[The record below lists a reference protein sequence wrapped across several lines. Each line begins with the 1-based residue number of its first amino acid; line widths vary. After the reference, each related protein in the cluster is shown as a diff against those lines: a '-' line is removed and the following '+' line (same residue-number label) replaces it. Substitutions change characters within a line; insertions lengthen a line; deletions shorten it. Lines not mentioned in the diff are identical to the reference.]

1 MKLAVMGTGGV
12 GGYFGARLAA
22 AGNDVAFIAR
32 GPHLEAIR
40 AHGLRIESPEG
51 DLLIRPAKATDRP
64 EEIGPVEVVLFT
76 PKLWDTESAGAAA
89 RPLVGPET
97 AVLSLQNGVVA
108 ADILAGILGP
118 DHVMGGAAFIAAT
131 IAEPGVIRHTG
142 ISPGLVFGERDG
154 RRTPRAEAL
163 LAACRQAGV
172 KAELSEDIDKAIW
185 QKFVVLVALSG
196 VTSVTRAAIGPIR
209 EDRET
214 RALLRDAMAE
224 TAAVARAKG
233 VDIGD
238 DFVDDRMAFVD
249 GMVPEVKASMC
260 HDLER
265 GNRLEL
271 DWLSG
276 AVARMGRELG
286 VATPVNA
293 FVAAALKLHRG
304 GGPAG

>member
-1 MKLAVMGTGGV
+1 MKLAIMGTGGV

-22 AGNDVAFIAR
+22 AGNDAAFIAR
-32 GPHLEAIR
+32 GAHLEAIR
-40 AHGLRIESPEG
+40 AHGLRVESPEG
-51 DLLIRPAKATDRP
+51 DLLIRPATATDRP
-64 EEIGPVEVVLFT
+64 AEIGPVEFVLFT
-76 PKLWDTESAGAAA
+76 PKLWDTESAGEAI

-108 ADILAGILGP
+108 ADILAGIFGP
-118 DHVMGGAAFIAAT
+118 DRVMAGAAFIAST
-131 IAEPGVIRHTG
+131 IAEPGLIRHTG
-142 ISPGLVFGERDG
+142 IAAGLVFGERDG
-154 RRTPRAEAL
+154 RRTPRVEAL

-172 KAELSEDIDKAIW
+172 KAELSDDIDKAIW
-185 QKFVVLVALSG
+185 QKFVLLVALSA
-196 VTSVTRAAIGPIR
+196 VTSVTRASIGPIR
-209 EDRET
+209 QDPET

-224 TAAVARAKG
+224 TAAVARARG
-233 VDIGD
+233 IDIGD

-249 GMVPEVKASMC
+249 GMAPEVKASMA

-304 GGPAG
+304 GTPAG